1 MVNSPA
7 VAFFSYRRRE
17 PPITNRGVI
26 STQKGFYIAMEN
38 KENRIIF
45 DWLTFTSK
53 VDTLESIFDLLGLK
67 SDDFIECEK
76 GWNGYKKRLTYENIS
91 ICYDG
96 SKFFDKSGV
105 MHDMGICVNMSGK
118 GCRAFESLSNIDFF
132 GLFKSISN
140 SDNYNITR
148 LDVAFDDFDN
158 VLDIEM
164 LEKDTRNRNFVSKFK
179 KGKIETSWDCEDYGV
194 CIYFGTRSSELMF
207 RIYDKLAEQKI
218 VNSDEHWVR
227 FEMMLKN
234 DRASF
239 FVENLMNGINIS
251 ELFFNVLNNYL
262 RFVVP
267 DENDSNKSRWKNTEY
282 WDKFLEYYG
291 IQSLYKAPGT
301 DFDEDTMLAYLN
313 TYSGQLYTLCS
324 MFGIEFLL
332 YYLMK
337 RSEYKFNPKY
347 ELYLKQKGIAKKT
360 LKTDLVFCLETL
372 GVNIDE

>member
-1 MVNSPA
+1 
-7 VAFFSYRRRE
+7 
-17 PPITNRGVI
+17 
-26 STQKGFYIAMEN
+26 MEN

-251 ELFFNVLNNYL
+251 DFLMYLTIISVL
-262 RFVVP
+262 
-267 DENDSNKSRWKNTEY
+267 
-282 WDKFLEYYG
+282 
-291 IQSLYKAPGT
+291 
-301 DFDEDTMLAYLN
+301 
-313 TYSGQLYTLCS
+313 LC
-324 MFGIEFLL
+324 
-332 YYLMK
+332 LMK
-337 RSEYKFNPKY
+337 TIVINLVGKILNI
-347 ELYLKQKGIAKKT
+347 GISFWNITVYSHYIKLLVLILMKILCLHT
-360 LKTDLVFCLETL
+360 LIHIVVNFIPFALCLEL
-372 GVNIDE
+372 NFYFII